1 MATLFRNAVINAMPQ
16 AVKNR
21 LEDVVGLNSKTHN
34 ELCDHVSRAVEQ
46 HRNNEHKL
54 KSQEKE
60 IQRKLTQLQLEELTK
75 RNKKINK
82 APIKKE
88 ESEQIT
94 LKSSVNAPP
103 IAIQPSQPAAVP
115 LHVHQIPVPI
125 INVYTQQPEPMG
137 WKRQPVQRG
146 QRRRGTAY
154 TGPPGMCWGCKQ
166 FRHNKIDCP
175 TNSWQQ
181 PPQGGRGERWQQP
194 TQGPSQGPVNHWG
207 GPNQ

>member
-46 HRNNEHKL
+46 HRNKTHKL

-75 RNKKINK
+75 RNKTIIK
-82 APIKKE
+82 ATIKKE

-115 LHVHQIPVPI
+115 LNVHQIPVPI

-146 QRRRGTAY
+146 QRRKEARLILVLQVCAGDVNNSDVTKL
-154 TGPPGMCWGCKQ
+154 TVPPIHG
-166 FRHNKIDCP
+166 
-175 TNSWQQ
+175 NSHLREEEGRDGSS
-181 PPQGGRGERWQQP
+181 PPRVHHKAQ
-194 TQGPSQGPVNHWG
+194 
-207 GPNQ
+207 